1 MDKGIRPFCNA
12 FFAEKLPTRVNT
24 RAGNTAFRKTVM
36 CEIMEQFDITLASA
50 STHYNH
56 SFHCGP
62 VPLGQYI
69 EVEFRGR
76 KFKVGPGLG
85 LDPQLFVGLGRE
97 ADKKGGRKPNA
108 KVVVSTPA
116 PILLLAYTP
125 EAATFELPPFQA
137 VQDVFALQA
146 EQALQA
152 AAAAGLVM
160 TPEEEL
166 AETEEAVIVVQ
177 EVLYNVY
184 EKRNGNFRVGG
195 LTEQDARN
203 MLIAADRAKK
213 AKLIMKPA

>member
-12 FFAEKLPTRVNT
+12 FFAEKLPTRINT

-56 SFHCGP
+56 SFQCGP
-62 VPLGQYI
+62 IPLGQY
-69 EVEFRGR
+69 VQAEFRGR
-76 KFKVGPGLG
+76 KFKMGPGLG
-85 LDPQLFVGLGRE
+85 IDPELFVGLGRE
-97 ADKKGGRKPNA
+97 ADKKGGPKPKA
-108 KVVVSTPA
+108 KVVAVAPA
-116 PILLLAYTP
+116 PISA
-125 EAATFELPPFQA
+125 EGEATFEVYAL
-137 VQDVFALQA
+137 QDVYALQG

-166 AETEEAVIVVQ
+166 VEPAEVVAVVQ

-195 LTEQDARN
+195 LTEQAARE
-203 MLIAADRAKK
+203 MLTAADRGKK
-213 AKLIMKPA
+213 AKLVMTPV